1 MFVIVIVIGKVYVL
15 LFRRIQEQDLAHKSG
30 HARLNNFP
38 GLNAN
43 YLSEVTPCIVK
54 NEKT

>member
-1 MFVIVIVIGKVYVL
+1 MIVIVIGKVYV